1 LAVPTD
7 GEGHISRFASKAQLF
22 NVAAGAAAILNHST
36 AFGIWIASFD
46 PHQPNAGDACDEISE
61 EAVAFSFGFD
71 GRHGSKLHAFGK
83 NLQPTAN
90 TIVPNLH
97 LWRGRQEPDRAGAV
111 SLSLFSFL

>member
-7 GEGHISRFASKAQLF
+7 GEGHISRFASKPQLF

-46 PHQPNAGDACDEISE
+46 LHRPNAGNACDEISE

-71 GRHGSKLHAFGK
+71 GRHGSNYTPSERLFNRRQTRSFRISIYGEHGR
-83 NLQPTAN
+83 NQTA
-90 TIVPNLH
+90 
-97 LWRGRQEPDRAGAV
+97 QAQF
-111 SLSLFSFL
+111 LFLCSPFL